1 MDQKLIWRREERAV
15 DRINRINRII
25 IGLSKGVL
33 IHCQF
38 QVRVFSIKKAVRAMR
53 VIRWMVVMAQPW
65 TDPLANGVKIN
76 NA

>member
-15 DRINRINRII
+15 DRINRINKII

-38 QVRVFSIKKAVRAMR
+38 PVRVFSIKKAVRLRR
-53 VIRWMVVMAQPW
+53 VIRWIVVTAQPW
-65 TDPLANGVKIN
+65 TDPLARGVKMS